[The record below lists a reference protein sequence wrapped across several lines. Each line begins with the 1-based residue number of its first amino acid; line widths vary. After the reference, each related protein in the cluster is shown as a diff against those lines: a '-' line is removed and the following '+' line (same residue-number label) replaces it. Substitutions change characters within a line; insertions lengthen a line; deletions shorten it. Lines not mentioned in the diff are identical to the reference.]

1 VGVKAADAD
10 KSAWPLLRPERRW
23 GPWRLAITLA
33 TAAAATWCY
42 LIGEYTGYYLSF
54 ARGGLAL
61 AAGSMIGM
69 LLVLLAA
76 GPTCIRF
83 GIESVAASKPQFG
96 SRGWIL
102 PAAMQLV
109 SIIGW
114 NSLLLIF
121 FAKSTTQLLIVLGLL
136 PGGVG
141 AAQVVPATTALAC
154 LLVFVVLQ
162 RGASGVARISNFLV
176 AHVGIGLWML
186 YLLVSQRWPELAA
199 ARPALAA
206 ADPLWN
212 YTTGVEIGISAIL
225 SWWPYL
231 GAMVRMAPNGRTI
244 ALPVMLGMGAPV
256 PLLSL
261 IGIAGILVLKVS
273 DPSAWLRSIGGPVYA
288 VIALLFVAAANL
300 GTAIAGIYASAIGLR
315 NFASAERLPW
325 SGVLLVTIAPVAL
338 VGLLVPELFFAKFG
352 VFLAFIGV
360 GFAPLCG
367 IQIVDYYLLR
377 RGAIDIR
384 AIYDRRP
391 GSPYHYWGGVNP
403 AAVLSLLL
411 GCGVYVA
418 LLNPLTYAS
427 AGPYRFLTAS
437 LPTAFVSAVA
447 FWLLSRVLVL
457 PAGRGGYR
465 ATPQATG
472 STHSPYSKSTDIL
485 PSTWVK
491 LRKRPAA
498 RDAQNLACST
508 DRRHGGVVY

>member
-23 GPWRLAITLA
+23 GPWRLAIALA

-121 FAKSTTQLLIVLGLL
+121 FAKSTTQLLIVLGWL
-136 PGGVG
+136 PAGVG
-141 AAQVVPATTALAC
+141 ARQVVPATTALAC

-199 ARPALAA
+199 ARPALAT

-300 GTAIAGIYASAIGLR
+300 GTAIAGIYASAIGLC

-325 SGVLLVTIAPVAL
+325 SGVLLATIAPVAL
-338 VGLLVPELFFAKFG
+338 VGLLIPELFFAKFG

-377 RGAIDIR
+377 RAAIDIR

-391 GSPYHYWGGVNP
+391 GSPYYYWGGVNP

-437 LPTAFVSAVA
+437 LPTALVSAVA
-447 FWLLSRVLVL
+447 FWLLSRLLVL

-465 ATPQATG
+465 RTT
-472 STHSPYSKSTDIL
+472 
-485 PSTWVK
+485 
-491 LRKRPAA
+491 
-498 RDAQNLACST
+498 
-508 DRRHGGVVY
+508 